1 MYSTRRELMRKYQIS
16 ESTVDRVVKII
27 REEDGKRYP
36 SRCDAIINFGNRIRI
51 RNTVFHDALRYR
63 DLIVRGIAPRYEGE
77 ANYEGEKVRKH

>member
-51 RNTVFHDALRYR
+51 RDTVFHDALRYR
-63 DLIVRGIAPRYEGE
+63 DLIVRGIAPRYEGGE
-77 ANYEGEKVRKH
+77 NYEGYKTREH

>member
-63 DLIVRGIAPRYEGE
+63 DLIIRGIAPRYEGE
-77 ANYEGEKVRKH
+77 AIYEGYSQREH